1 MFGQSRID
9 CLIDC
14 MLGCRLTIVEFSEVK
29 GKLLIAQSRKEKKEE
44 ELKAFFYP
52 KGAQCNP

>member
-1 MFGQSRID
+1 M
-9 CLIDC
+9 
-14 MLGCRLTIVEFSEVK
+14 K

-52 KGAQCNP
+52 MDLKEIQNIRGLFQEVA